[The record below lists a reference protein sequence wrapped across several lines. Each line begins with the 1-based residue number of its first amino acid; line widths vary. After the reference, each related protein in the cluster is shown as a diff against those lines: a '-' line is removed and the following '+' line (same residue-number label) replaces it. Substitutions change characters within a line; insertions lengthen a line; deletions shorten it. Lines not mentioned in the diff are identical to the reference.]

1 MQAAANTYLKYID
14 LTILENWDVQ
24 GLLDAKFNCSDKYE
38 SARIGDFL
46 IKSRHAVNIEDGKT
60 YNRIAVKINNRG
72 VVPRGTEKGVNIR
85 TKKWYWAKAGQFI
98 ISEKGIENGAF
109 GIIPEEL
116 DQAIVTNA
124 FSLFDVNAKKIN
136 PQFLLLA
143 ASAKARIKR
152 VQKGSR
158 RANSQRM
165 DAFLNQKIPLPK
177 LEEQDKIASNF
188 LNKANEAERLKNEAE
203 DLKNKIERFVLNEL
217 GLDGNDKKQRT
228 KSKKLQAVNY
238 SDLVKWGGDFIG
250 VKNNGNGIYK
260 EVSVHELCKVGGGG
274 TPSRNRKEYYEGG
287 HIPWIK
293 TGELNNE
300 ILFDTKEKITEEALK
315 NSGAKL
321 YKKGSIVIAMYGATI
336 GKTAKLGLDASVNQ
350 ACAVLF
356 DINNSI
362 VLADYLWE
370 YLQTQRANLKK
381 RAYGNA
387 QPNLNAG
394 IISNYPIPMPSIE
407 KQKEIV
413 DKIMSI
419 KKEVKKLEKKS
430 AELKQEAKMQFE
442 KTIFNS

>member
-116 DQAIVTNA
+116 DQVIVTNA

-165 DAFLNQKIPLPK
+165 DVFLNQKIPLPK

-203 DLKNKIERFVLNEL
+203 DL
-217 GLDGNDKKQRT
+217 KKQRT

-260 EVSVHELCKVGGGG
+260 EVSVHELCQVGGGG
-274 TPSRNRKEYYEGG
+274 TPSRNRKEYYE
-287 HIPWIK
+287 
-293 TGELNNE
+293 
-300 ILFDTKEKITEEALK
+300 
-315 NSGAKL
+315 
-321 YKKGSIVIAMYGATI
+321 
-336 GKTAKLGLDASVNQ
+336 
-350 ACAVLF
+350 
-356 DINNSI
+356 
-362 VLADYLWE
+362 
-370 YLQTQRANLKK
+370 
-381 RAYGNA
+381 
-387 QPNLNAG
+387 
-394 IISNYPIPMPSIE
+394 
-407 KQKEIV
+407 
-413 DKIMSI
+413 
-419 KKEVKKLEKKS
+419 
-430 AELKQEAKMQFE
+430 
-442 KTIFNS
+442 